1 MDPAVLPRCLTSL
14 KSVHSMSVLADK
26 YWVEA
31 AKFVR
36 SCGCAADRVIAPG
49 QFKSLMPGAI
59 RYEQRHLCAT
69 PEVLVL
75 HKGMLEKLGRKWIEQ
90 ATAGLQ
96 PTFANEVFVV
106 FSRLHS
112 RSSVGMSTHFA
123 AYIESLESLNP
134 EPQNVPM
141 TPVVNNRMAVYV
153 GDNLALTRTIYDH
166 KIYVD
171 TRNLDL
177 APHILLDGYW
187 EQWIT
192 NVFLSVVQPGMRV
205 VEIGANMGWYSLLA
219 GANIG
224 PAGKLVSFEA
234 NPRMAEILR
243 RNISING
250 FLDRAQVVNKAV
262 FSANQTLEFGVYDKY
277 MGGSSLFAA
286 RAQTASDHSRDG
298 IFDPQANDKFQV
310 IEVEA
315 VTLDSSFAQGSKV
328 DFIKIDAEGAEPHI
342 LAGANRLLAEN
353 KDVQIMTEFAP
364 QLLLRGGSSA
374 EEFYASIRALGFRVL
389 RIEEDSSLVESDLSG
404 LTQGPHHHDVI
415 LRR

>member
-1 MDPAVLPRCLTSL
+1 MLPHCLTSPE
-14 KSVHSMSVLADK
+14 SVHSMSVLADK

-36 SCGCAADRVIAPG
+36 SCDCPADRVVAPS
-49 QFKSLMPGAI
+49 QFRWLMPGAI
-59 RYEQRHLCAT
+59 AYEQRHLCAA

-112 RSSVGMSTHFA
+112 RSSVGISTHFA
-123 AYIESLESLNP
+123 AYIKNLESLNP

-141 TPVVNNRMAVYV
+141 TPVANNRMAVYV

-171 TRNLDL
+171 TRDLDL

-192 NVFLSVVQPGMRV
+192 NVFLSVVQPRMRV

-219 GANIG
+219 ATNIG

-243 RNISING
+243 RNVSING

-262 FSANQTLEFGVYDKY
+262 FSGNQTLEFGVYDKY

-286 RAQTASDHSRDG
+286 RAQTAGDDRHVG
-298 IFDPQANDKFQV
+298 IFDPQVNDTFRV

-315 VTLDSSFAQGSKV
+315 VALDSYFAQGSKV

-342 LAGANRLLAEN
+342 LAGADRLLAEN

-364 QLLLRGGSSA
+364 QLLQRGGSSA
-374 EEFYASIRALGFRVL
+374 EEFYASIRALGYRVL
-389 RIEEDSSLVESDLSG
+389 RIEEDSSLVESDLPE
-404 LTQGPHHHDVI
+404 LVRGPPHHDVL

>member
-1 MDPAVLPRCLTSL
+1 
-14 KSVHSMSVLADK
+14 
-26 YWVEA
+26 
-31 AKFVR
+31 
-36 SCGCAADRVIAPG
+36 
-49 QFKSLMPGAI
+49 
-59 RYEQRHLCAT
+59 
-69 PEVLVL
+69 
-75 HKGMLEKLGRKWIEQ
+75 
-90 ATAGLQ
+90 
-96 PTFANEVFVV
+96 
-106 FSRLHS
+106 
-112 RSSVGMSTHFA
+112 
-123 AYIESLESLNP
+123 
-134 EPQNVPM
+134 
-141 TPVVNNRMAVYV
+141 
-153 GDNLALTRTIYDH
+153 
-166 KIYVD
+166 
-171 TRNLDL
+171 
-177 APHILLDGYW
+177 
-187 EQWIT
+187 
-192 NVFLSVVQPGMRV
+192 MRV

-262 FSANQTLEFGVYDKY
+262 FSANQTFEFGVYDKY

-364 QLLLRGGSSA
+364 QLLQRGGSSA
-374 EEFYASIRALGFRVL
+374 EEFYASIRALGFRLL

>member
-1 MDPAVLPRCLTSL
+1 
-14 KSVHSMSVLADK
+14 MSVLADR

-36 SCGCAADRVIAPG
+36 SCGCAADRVVAPG
-49 QFKSLMPGAI
+49 QFRLLMPGTVA
-59 RYEQRHLCAT
+59 YEQRHLCTA

-75 HKGMLEKLGRKWIEQ
+75 HKGMLEKLGRTWIEQ

-106 FSRLHS
+106 FSRLHL
-112 RSSVGMSTHFA
+112 RSSVGISTHFA

-134 EPQNVPM
+134 EPQNVP
-141 TPVVNNRMAVYV
+141 TTAVANNRIAVYV

-171 TRNLDL
+171 TRDLAL

-205 VEIGANMGWYSLLA
+205 IEIGANMGWYSLLA
-219 GANIG
+219 AANIG
-224 PAGKLVSFEA
+224 PAGKLLSFEA

-262 FSANQTLEFGVYDKY
+262 SRQTKRSSSASTINTWVGRAYLLLERRPQAMIG
-277 MGGSSLFAA
+277 MSGSSTLKSMI
-286 RAQTASDHSRDG
+286 R
-298 IFDPQANDKFQV
+298 FD
-310 IEVEA
+310 
-315 VTLDSSFAQGSKV
+315 
-328 DFIKIDAEGAEPHI
+328 
-342 LAGANRLLAEN
+342 
-353 KDVQIMTEFAP
+353 
-364 QLLLRGGSSA
+364 
-374 EEFYASIRALGFRVL
+374 
-389 RIEEDSSLVESDLSG
+389 
-404 LTQGPHHHDVI
+404 
-415 LRR
+415 

>member
-1 MDPAVLPRCLTSL
+1 
-14 KSVHSMSVLADK
+14 MSVLADK
-26 YWVEA
+26 YWVKA
-31 AKFVR
+31 SKFVR
-36 SCGCAADRVIAPG
+36 SCGCPADRVVAPG
-49 QFKSLMPGAI
+49 KFRWLMPGAI
-59 RYEQRHLCAT
+59 AYEQRHLCPA

-106 FSRLHS
+106 FTKSDLRG
-112 RSSVGMSTHFA
+112 SVATSTHFA
-123 AYIESLESLNP
+123 AYVESLESLNP
-134 EPQNVPM
+134 EPQNVPT
-141 TPVVNNRMAVYV
+141 TPVANNRMAVYV
-153 GDNLALTRTIYDH
+153 GDNLAVTRTIYDH

-171 TRNLDL
+171 TRDLAL

-219 GANIG
+219 AANIG

-250 FLDRAQVVNKAV
+250 FLDRAQIVNKAV
-262 FSANQTLEFGVYDKY
+262 FSANQTLKFGVYDKY

-286 RAQTASDHSRDG
+286 RAQTAGDDRH
-298 IFDPQANDKFQV
+298 DPQVNDMFRV

-315 VTLDSSFAQGSKV
+315 VALDSYFAQGSEV

-364 QLLLRGGSSA
+364 QLLQRGGSSA

-389 RIEEDSSLVESDLSG
+389 RIEQDSRLVESDLSE
-404 LTQGPHHHDVI
+404 LVRGPPHHDVL
-415 LRR
+415 LRRFD

>member
-1 MDPAVLPRCLTSL
+1 
-14 KSVHSMSVLADK
+14 MSVLADR

-36 SCGCAADRVIAPG
+36 SCGCAADRVVAPG
-49 QFKSLMPGAI
+49 QFRLLMPGTVA
-59 RYEQRHLCAT
+59 YEQRHLCAA

-75 HKGMLEKLGRKWIEQ
+75 HKSMLEKLGRTWIEQ
-90 ATAGLQ
+90 ATADLQ

-106 FSRLHS
+106 FSRLHL
-112 RSSVGMSTHFA
+112 RSSVGISTHFA

-134 EPQNVPM
+134 EPQNVP
-141 TPVVNNRMAVYV
+141 TTAVANNRIAVYV

-171 TRNLDL
+171 TRDLAL

-205 VEIGANMGWYSLLA
+205 IEIGANMGWYSLLA
-219 GANIG
+219 AANIG
-224 PAGKLVSFEA
+224 PAGKLLSFEA

-262 FSANQTLEFGVYDKY
+262 FSANQTLEFSVYDKY
-277 MGGSSLFAA
+277 MGGSSLFVAG
-286 RAQTASDHSRDG
+286 AQTASDDRHVG
-298 IFDPQANDKFQV
+298 IFDPQVNDTFRL

-315 VTLDSSFAQGSKV
+315 VALDSYFAQGSKV

-364 QLLLRGGSSA
+364 QVLQRGGSSA

-389 RIEEDSSLVESDLSG
+389 RIEQDSSLVESELSG
-404 LTQGPHHHDVI
+404 LMQGPHHHDVL

>member
-1 MDPAVLPRCLTSL
+1 
-14 KSVHSMSVLADK
+14 MSVLADR
-26 YWVEA
+26 YWFEA

-36 SCGCAADRVIAPG
+36 SCGCAVDRVVAPG
-49 QFKSLMPGAI
+49 QFRLLMPGTVA
-59 RYEQRHLCAT
+59 YEQRHLCAA

-75 HKGMLEKLGRKWIEQ
+75 HKGMLEKLGRTWIEQ
-90 ATAGLQ
+90 ATLGLQ

-106 FSRLHS
+106 FTKLNLRG
-112 RSSVGMSTHFA
+112 SVATSTHFA
-123 AYIESLESLNP
+123 AYTESLESLNP
-134 EPQNVPM
+134 EPQSVP
-141 TPVVNNRMAVYV
+141 TTAVANNRIAVYV

-171 TRNLDL
+171 TRDLAL
-177 APHILLDGYW
+177 APHVLLDGYW

-205 VEIGANMGWYSLLA
+205 IEIGANMGWYSLLA
-219 GANIG
+219 AANIG
-224 PAGKLVSFEA
+224 PVGKLLSFEA

-262 FSANQTLEFGVYDKY
+262 FSANQTLEFSVYDKY

-286 RAQTASDHSRDG
+286 GAQTASDDRHVG
-298 IFDPQANDKFQV
+298 IFDPQVNDTFRL

-315 VTLDSSFAQGSKV
+315 VALDSYFAQGSKV

-364 QLLLRGGSSA
+364 QVLQRGGSSA

-389 RIEEDSSLVESDLSG
+389 RIEQDSSLVESELSG
-404 LTQGPHHHDVI
+404 LMQGPHHHDVL

>member
-1 MDPAVLPRCLTSL
+1 
-14 KSVHSMSVLADK
+14 MSVLADR

-36 SCGCAADRVIAPG
+36 SCGCAADRVVAPD
-49 QFKSLMPGAI
+49 QFRLLMPGTVA
-59 RYEQRHLCAT
+59 YEQRHLCAA

-75 HKGMLEKLGRKWIEQ
+75 HKGMLEKLGRTWIEQ
-90 ATAGLQ
+90 ATADLQ

-112 RSSVGMSTHFA
+112 RSSVGISTHFA

-134 EPQNVPM
+134 EPQNVP
-141 TPVVNNRMAVYV
+141 TTAVANNRIAVYV

-171 TRNLDL
+171 TRDLAL

-205 VEIGANMGWYSLLA
+205 IEIGANMGWYSLLA
-219 GANIG
+219 AANIG
-224 PAGKLVSFEA
+224 PAGKLLSFEA

-262 FSANQTLEFGVYDKY
+262 FSANQTLEFSVYDKY
-277 MGGSSLFAA
+277 MGGSSLFVAG
-286 RAQTASDHSRDG
+286 AQTASDDRHVG
-298 IFDPQANDKFQV
+298 IFDPQVNDTFRL
-310 IEVEA
+310 IELEA
-315 VTLDSSFAQGSKV
+315 VALDSYFAQGSKV

-364 QLLLRGGSSA
+364 QVLQRGGSSA
-374 EEFYASIRALGFRVL
+374 EEFYANIRALGFRVL
-389 RIEEDSSLVESDLSG
+389 RIEQDSSLVESELSG
-404 LTQGPHHHDVI
+404 LMQGPHHHDVL

>member
-14 KSVHSMSVLADK
+14 ESVHSMSVLADK

-49 QFKSLMPGAI
+49 KFRSLMAGTVA
-59 RYEQRHLCAT
+59 YEQRHLCAA
-69 PEVLVL
+69 PEGLVL
-75 HKGMLEKLGRKWIEQ
+75 HKGMLEKLGRTWIEQ
-90 ATAGLQ
+90 ATAGLH

-106 FSRLHS
+106 FTKSDLS
-112 RSSVGMSTHFA
+112 GSVATSTHFA
-123 AYIESLESLNP
+123 AYVESLESLNP
-134 EPQNVPM
+134 EPQSV
-141 TPVVNNRMAVYV
+141 TTAAGNNRIAVYV

-171 TRNLDL
+171 TRDLGL

-205 VEIGANMGWYSLLA
+205 VEVGANMGWYSLLA
-219 GANIG
+219 AANIG

-250 FLDRAQVVNKAV
+250 FLDRAEVVDKAV
-262 FSANQTLEFGVYDKY
+262 FSANRTLEFGIYERH
-277 MGGSSLFAA
+277 MGGSSLFA
-286 RAQTASDHSRDG
+286 TK
-298 IFDPQANDKFQV
+298 PQARSEHGHFAVFDAQFNDTMRT

-315 VTLDSSFAQGSKV
+315 IALDSYFAEGGKI
-328 DFIKIDAEGAEPHI
+328 DFIKIDAEGAEPHV
-342 LAGANRLLAEN
+342 LAGAGRLLSEN
-353 KDVQIMTEFAP
+353 KDVQIMLEFAP
-364 QLLLRGGSSA
+364 RSLQRGGSSA
-374 EEFYASIRALGFRVL
+374 EEFYGSIRALGFRVF
-389 RIEEDSSLVESDLSG
+389 RIEHDSSLVESELSE
-404 LTQGPHHHDVI
+404 LVHGPPHHDVL

>member
-1 MDPAVLPRCLTSL
+1 
-14 KSVHSMSVLADK
+14 MSVLADR

-36 SCGCAADRVIAPG
+36 SCGCAADRVVAPG
-49 QFKSLMPGAI
+49 QFRLLMPGTVA
-59 RYEQRHLCAT
+59 YEQRHLCAA

-75 HKGMLEKLGRKWIEQ
+75 HKGMLEKLGRTWIEQ
-90 ATAGLQ
+90 ATLGLQ

-106 FSRLHS
+106 FTKLNLRG
-112 RSSVGMSTHFA
+112 SVATSTHFA
-123 AYIESLESLNP
+123 AYTESLESLNP
-134 EPQNVPM
+134 EPQSVP
-141 TPVVNNRMAVYV
+141 TTAVANNRIAVYV

-171 TRNLDL
+171 TRDLAL

-205 VEIGANMGWYSLLA
+205 IEIGANMGWYSLLA
-219 GANIG
+219 AANIG
-224 PAGKLVSFEA
+224 PAGKLLSFEA

-262 FSANQTLEFGVYDKY
+262 FSANQTLEFSVYDKY
-277 MGGSSLFAA
+277 MGGSSLFVAG
-286 RAQTASDHSRDG
+286 AQTASDDRHVG
-298 IFDPQANDKFQV
+298 IFDPQVNDTFRL

-315 VTLDSSFAQGSKV
+315 VALDSYFAQGSKV

-364 QLLLRGGSSA
+364 QVLQRGGSSA

-389 RIEEDSSLVESDLSG
+389 RIEQDPSLVELELSE
-404 LTQGPHHHDVI
+404 LMQGPHHHDVL

>member
-1 MDPAVLPRCLTSL
+1 
-14 KSVHSMSVLADK
+14 
-26 YWVEA
+26 
-31 AKFVR
+31 
-36 SCGCAADRVIAPG
+36 
-49 QFKSLMPGAI
+49 
-59 RYEQRHLCAT
+59 
-69 PEVLVL
+69 
-75 HKGMLEKLGRKWIEQ
+75 MLEKLGRKWIEQ

-134 EPQNVPM
+134 EPQNVP
-141 TPVVNNRMAVYV
+141 TTAVANNRIAVYV

-171 TRNLDL
+171 TRDLAL

-205 VEIGANMGWYSLLA
+205 IEIGANMGWYSLLA
-219 GANIG
+219 AANIG
-224 PAGKLVSFEA
+224 PAGKLLSFEA

-262 FSANQTLEFGVYDKY
+262 FSANQTLEFSVYDKY
-277 MGGSSLFAA
+277 MGGSSLFVAG
-286 RAQTASDHSRDG
+286 AQTASDDRHVG
-298 IFDPQANDKFQV
+298 IFDPQVNDTFRL

-315 VTLDSSFAQGSKV
+315 VALDSYFAQGSKV

-364 QLLLRGGSSA
+364 QVLQRGGSSA

-389 RIEEDSSLVESDLSG
+389 RIEQDSSLVESELSG
-404 LTQGPHHHDVI
+404 LMQGPHHHDVL

>member
-1 MDPAVLPRCLTSL
+1 
-14 KSVHSMSVLADK
+14 
-26 YWVEA
+26 
-31 AKFVR
+31 
-36 SCGCAADRVIAPG
+36 
-49 QFKSLMPGAI
+49 MPGTVA
-59 RYEQRHLCAT
+59 YEQRHLCAA

-75 HKGMLEKLGRKWIEQ
+75 HKGMLEKLGRTWIEQ
-90 ATAGLQ
+90 ATAGLR

-106 FSRLHS
+106 FTKSDLRG
-112 RSSVGMSTHFA
+112 SVATSTHFA
-123 AYIESLESLNP
+123 AYVESLESLNAEP
-134 EPQNVPM
+134 ESVPA
-141 TPVVNNRMAVYV
+141 TAVANNRIAVYV

-171 TRNLDL
+171 TRDLAL

-205 VEIGANMGWYSLLA
+205 IEIGANMGWYSLLA
-219 GANIG
+219 AANIG

-243 RNISING
+243 RNMSING
-250 FLDRAQVVNKAV
+250 FLDRTQIVNKAA
-262 FSANQTLEFGVYDKY
+262 FSANQTLKFGVYDKY
-277 MGGSSLFAA
+277 MGGSSLLAA
-286 RAQTASDHSRDG
+286 GAQTVSDDSHVG
-298 IFDPQANDKFQV
+298 IFDPQVNDTFRV

-315 VTLDSSFAQGSKV
+315 VALDSYFAHGSKV

-342 LAGANRLLAEN
+342 LAGADRLLAEN

-364 QLLLRGGSSA
+364 QLLRRGGSSA
-374 EEFYASIRALGFRVL
+374 EEFYDSIRALGFRTY
-389 RIEEDSSLVESDLSG
+389 RIERDATLLESQLSE
-404 LTQGPHHHDVI
+404 LMQGAGHHDVV

>member
-1 MDPAVLPRCLTSL
+1 
-14 KSVHSMSVLADK
+14 
-26 YWVEA
+26 
-31 AKFVR
+31 
-36 SCGCAADRVIAPG
+36 
-49 QFKSLMPGAI
+49 
-59 RYEQRHLCAT
+59 
-69 PEVLVL
+69 
-75 HKGMLEKLGRKWIEQ
+75 
-90 ATAGLQ
+90 
-96 PTFANEVFVV
+96 
-106 FSRLHS
+106 
-112 RSSVGMSTHFA
+112 
-123 AYIESLESLNP
+123 LESLNP
-134 EPQNVPM
+134 EPQSV
-141 TPVVNNRMAVYV
+141 TTAAGNNRIAVYV

-171 TRNLDL
+171 TRDLGL

-219 GANIG
+219 AANIG

-243 RNISING
+243 RNIGING
-250 FLDRAQVVNKAV
+250 FVDRAQVVNKAV
-262 FSANQTLEFGVYDKY
+262 FSANQTLKFGVYDKY

-286 RAQTASDHSRDG
+286 GAQTASGDGHVG
-298 IFDPQANDKFQV
+298 IFDPQVNDTFRV
-310 IEVEA
+310 IEVGA
-315 VTLDSSFAQGSKV
+315 VALDSYFAQGNKV

-342 LAGANRLLAEN
+342 LAGADRLLAEN

-364 QLLLRGGSSA
+364 QLLQRGGSSA

-389 RIEEDSSLVESDLSG
+389 RIERDSSLVESDLPE
-404 LTQGPHHHDVI
+404 LVRGPPQRDVL